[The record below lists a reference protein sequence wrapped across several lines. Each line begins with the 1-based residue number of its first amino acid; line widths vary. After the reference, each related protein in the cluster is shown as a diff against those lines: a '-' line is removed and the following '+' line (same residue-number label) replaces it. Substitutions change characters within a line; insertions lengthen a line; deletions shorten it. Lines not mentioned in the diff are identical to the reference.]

1 MSSTLPK
8 IAVLMT
14 CHNRKASTLTCLGRL
29 IGSSQEAE
37 LTIFLLD
44 DGSTDGT
51 GEAVQ
56 AQFPGVRL
64 LSGDGDLFWCGGM
77 RCVFANALKEDFDFY
92 LWLNDDTFLESGAL
106 QRLLS
111 AYQSISSA
119 ESDRAIVVGSTR
131 DPRSGQHTY
140 GGLVRSSR
148 IHPMKYR
155 LLEPGDQPLPCDT
168 MNGNCVLI
176 PRSVAALVQ
185 NLSPEFRH
193 GIGDIEYGVRARRMG
208 CTVWIAPGY
217 VGTCAW
223 NKVTGGFLDPHLP
236 LRSRWKHMMSRKGLP
251 PSEHLAYMRR
261 HGGPIWPL
269 FWLMPY
275 ARVLFEAL
283 SGLRTQNLHGSRE
296 VSISSV
302 PAPEAGTKI
311 AFVTNFCT
319 HYTRGLFEQLACRFD
334 VDYYF
339 YSSGNEWYWE
349 GKLGTV
355 RSGAFS
361 SRYLAGFAF
370 RNTRIVPTL
379 PFHLLRKHYDL
390 YVKCINGKF
399 ALPITYLVAR
409 VKRKPFVLRT
419 EIWADLE
426 TPVQKL
432 VAPLVCYI
440 YRHADC
446 VIAYGEHVKQYLV
459 SKNVRLG
466 RIFVVRPVVDNSKY
480 NQPFSEQERTKL
492 RSDLKID
499 PCKKVVLYLGRL
511 ATSKGCKYLIDAFNL
526 LQPDDAVLVMAGDGP
541 ERANL
546 EARVRHYDL
555 TDRVRFVGHVAERDT
570 PRYYAI
576 AYVQVLPSISTESG
590 KEPWALVVNE
600 AFNQGVPVIASD
612 AVGAAAGGL
621 VQDGVNGFVVREQN
635 PKLLA
640 HALQSILADEP
651 MRQRMS
657 ARASSDIDA
666 WTYERMAGVFA
677 DAIRYAMKKNSV
689 AETAAEGCPDS

>member
-1 MSSTLPK
+1 MSAKTPK

-14 CHNRKASTLTCLGRL
+14 CHNRKASTLTCLARL
-29 IGSSQEAE
+29 IGAVQNAE

-51 GEAVQ
+51 SEAVQ
-56 AQFPGVRL
+56 AQFPSVRL
-64 LSGDGDLFWCGGM
+64 LSGSGDLFWCGGM
-77 RCVFANALKEDFDFY
+77 RRVFAEALKDDFDFY
-92 LWLNDDTFLESGAL
+92 LWLNDDTFLESDAL
-106 QRLLS
+106 QRLMS
-111 AYQSISSA
+111 TYQSISA
-119 ESDRAIVVGSTR
+119 AGSDRAIVVGSTR

-140 GGLVRSSR
+140 GGVVRSSR
-148 IHPMKYR
+148 VHPMKYR

-168 MNGNCVLI
+168 MCGNCVLI
-176 PRSVAALVQ
+176 PRSVSALVQ

-193 GIGDIEYGVRARRMG
+193 GIGDFEYGVRARKMG

-223 NKVTGGFLDPHLP
+223 NKVAGGFLDPHLP
-236 LRSRWKHMMSRKGLP
+236 LMSRWKHMMSSKGLP
-251 PSEHLAYMRR
+251 PSEHLAYMRN
-261 HGGPIWPL
+261 HGGPVWPL
-269 FWLMPY
+269 FWVMPY
-275 ARVLFEAL
+275 VRVLFEAL
-283 SGLRTQNLHGSRE
+283 SGSKLHGNGDRNAS
-296 VSISSV
+296 VSSV
-302 PAPEAGTKI
+302 QSQETGTKV

-339 YSSGNEWYWE
+339 YSSGDEWYWE

-355 RSGAFS
+355 RSGAFY
-361 SRYLAGFAF
+361 SRYLAGFALG
-370 RNTRIVPTL
+370 NTRVVPTL
-379 PFHLLRKHYDL
+379 PFHLLTKHYDL

-409 VKRKPFVLRT
+409 LKRRPFVLRT

-426 TPVQKL
+426 TPLQKL
-432 VAPLVCYI
+432 VAPLVRYI
-440 YRHADC
+440 YRHADS

-459 SKNVRLG
+459 SKNVQLS
-466 RIFVVRPVVDNSKY
+466 RIFLVRPVVDNSKY
-480 NQPFSEQERTKL
+480 NQPFSEQEKAAL
-492 RSDLKID
+492 RSDLEIA
-499 PCKKVVLYLGRL
+499 PSKKVVLYLGRL
-511 ATSKGCKYLIDAFNL
+511 ATSKGCKYLVEAFNL
-526 LQPDDAVLVMAGDGP
+526 LRPDDAILVMAGDGP

-546 EARVRHYDL
+546 EALARQYDL
-555 TDRVRFVGHVAERDT
+555 MDRVRFVGHVAERQT

-576 AYVQVLPSISTESG
+576 AYVQVLPSITTKSG

-621 VQDGVNGFVVREQN
+621 VRDGENGFVIPEQD

-640 HALQSILADEP
+640 HALQRILDDEP

-657 ARASSDIDA
+657 ARASSDIEA
-666 WTYERMAGVFA
+666 WTYERMTGVFA
-677 DAIRYAMKKNSV
+677 EAIRYAMKVNPV
-689 AETAAEGCPDS
+689 TAPDAEKCPDS